1 MDEKERLAK
10 AEAEAAAA
18 REAQAK
24 AEAAAA
30 EANAALAKFAEQQ
43 RQGRHAAHVQFAE
56 AQMKAGV
63 LTKPEADALP
73 LSRLSA
79 LFERALKEPS
89 SERRAAMLKTL
100 QDVGAAVVTRPYA
113 GRITVDD
120 IGLLMDAVAD
130 WARGRKTGELQWHW
144 HDAAQAVAA
153 LRTLDTKGYPE
164 IALAMASLSPES

>member
-18 REAQAK
+18 REAQAR

-30 EANAALAKFAEQQ
+30 EANAALAKFSEQQ

-73 LSRLSA
+73 GVLDVLADAAPVEFAEAGATKKIAPGDWLQGFIAARKPLVQFGEFAPAGGTVADVGSA
-79 LFERALKEPS
+79 KGKTDAEIDAAAKAYAAQHKVQYAEALK
-89 SERRAAMLKTL
+89 
-100 QDVGAAVVTRPYA
+100 AVVGFTA
-113 GRITVDD
+113 
-120 IGLLMDAVAD
+120 
-130 WARGRKTGELQWHW
+130 
-144 HDAAQAVAA
+144 
-153 LRTLDTKGYPE
+153 
-164 IALAMASLSPES
+164 